1 MTVSETPGTLSVY
14 SGEENDTLVTALE
27 SVFIQHTGNT
37 ILAHRRHAVHVN
49 QMPLELPRNTES
61 GDTGTLVPVAQ

>member
-49 QMPLELPRNTES
+49 QMPL
-61 GDTGTLVPVAQ
+61 